1 MTERLNE
8 SFIKVMEKLSNIML
22 KRGEP
27 FRARAYQKAKDTIQ
41 NFPQD
46 ILNLEVLKGKPNI
59 GPTVME
65 KLNEYVKTGTLEII
79 ESEKN
84 NPVNILSD
92 VYGIG
97 PVKAKE
103 LVEKHGIQS
112 IEQLRTKQ
120 YLLNEVQKIGLQFY
134 EDVLKRIPRKEIDEY
149 NTLLETL
156 FSKDKNI
163 TFKIVGSYRRGA
175 DESGD
180 IDVIVTA
187 SEESFFVKFIDV
199 LIQEKI
205 IVSILSRGTRK
216 CLVMAKIAN
225 SDTVRRV
232 DFLYAPVNEF
242 PFAILYFTGS
252 KEFNTMMRNR
262 ALQMNLTM
270 NEHGIYYLKD
280 KKKGEK
286 VVDRQFNT
294 EKDIF
299 DFLNL
304 EYKAPEERNLNP
316 STTSIDTTLAQPFQK
331 VANLAQPSTTTIN
344 TNLVQPFQKVAKV
357 AKVAKLI
364 HANNMY
370 HNDTQ
375 IMTDSEYDAL
385 YASVSKEFPDH
396 PALKQIGAPVITKN
410 KVTLPYFMGS
420 MNKIKP
426 DTNALFNW
434 KKRYTGP
441 YVLSCKLDGVSSL
454 YTTEYGT
461 PKLYTRGD
469 GKVGQDISYLIPYL
483 RLPNVSNITIRG
495 ELIISKASFEE
506 KYKMQQANPRNMV
519 AGIVNQKKINCDVL
533 KDVEFVA
540 YELITPSCKKPSEQM
555 NILSKMDVKVVQ
567 HALFESSCTTNEKLS
582 EVLIECRKT
591 SPYSID
597 GIIVA
602 HDGPYAERKEGNP
615 EHAFAFKMVLTEQ
628 IAEASVIDVVWTPSK
643 DGYMKPR
650 VQIEP
655 VQLGGVCI
663 EYATGFNGAFIE
675 KNRIGFGAVIEL
687 VRSGDVIPHIRR
699 IVVPAGQPKMPDVPY
714 KWNDTHVDLIIE
726 NMDTDLT
733 VREKNITRFFKGL
746 QVDGIGPGNVN
757 RMIHAGF
764 DTIPKIVNMKE
775 DDLLKV
781 EGFQTKT
788 AQKLSNNIKSKLQ
801 SATLVTVMAASNL
814 FGRGFNEKK
823 MELILN
829 EYPDVVTDDSLNQ
842 EEKIE
847 KVKGVK
853 GMSEKTAESFVRV
866 IPEFKEFIKNIG
878 MEDKL
883 NISQIKKS
891 DEEEKEEDKPNHPL
905 FNKSVV
911 FTGFRD
917 QTLENNLKSIGAKI
931 ATSVSKNTFVVLVKD
946 KTQQNENS
954 GKILDAKKWNIQIMT
969 PNEVTIKYLMKHI

>member
-1 MTERLNE
+1 MTQRLNE
-8 SFIKVMEKLSNIML
+8 SFIKVMEKLSNIMV

-27 FRARAYQKAKDTIQ
+27 FRARAYQKAKETIQ
-41 NFPQD
+41 SFPQD
-46 ILNLEVLKGKPNI
+46 ILNPEVLKGKQNI

-65 KLNEYVKTGTLEII
+65 KLNEYVKKGTLEIF

-84 NPVNILSD
+84 NPINILSD

-103 LVEKHGIQS
+103 LVEKEGIQS
-112 IEQLRTKQ
+112 IEQLRKKQ
-120 YLLNEVQKIGLQFY
+120 DLLNEVQKIGLQFY
-134 EDVLKRIPRKEIDEY
+134 EDVLKRIPRKEINEY
-149 NTLLETL
+149 MSVLEKL

-163 TFKIVGSYRRGA
+163 AFEIVGSYRRGA

-187 SEESFFVKFIDV
+187 PDETFFVQFIDV
-199 LIQEKI
+199 LIQQNI
-205 IVSILSRGTRK
+205 IVSVLSRGTRK

-232 DFLYAPVNEF
+232 DFLYTPVNEF

-262 ALQMNLTM
+262 ALQLDLTM

-286 VVDRQFNT
+286 VCDRQFKT

-304 EYKAPEERNLNP
+304 EYKTPQERNQP
-316 STTSIDTTLAQPFQK
+316 SKLSPTIDTTLAQPFPK
-331 VANLAQPSTTTIN
+331 VANLSQLSTTLDLNLAQPF
-344 TNLVQPFQKVAKV
+344 PKVALLV
-357 AKVAKLI
+357 

-370 HNDTQ
+370 HNHEP
-375 IMTDSEYDAL
+375 IMSDSEYDSL

-420 MNKIKP
+420 MDKIKP
-426 DTNALFNW
+426 DTNSLFIW
-434 KKRYTGP
+434 KNKYNGP
-441 YVLSCKLDGVSSL
+441 YVVSCKLDGVSGL
-454 YTTEYGT
+454 YTTEDGT

-483 RLPNVSNITIRG
+483 RLPKISNITIRG
-495 ELIISKASFEE
+495 EIIMSKESFEN
-506 KYKMQQANPRNMV
+506 KYKTHQSNPRNMV
-519 AGIVNQKKINCDVL
+519 AGIVNQKKINRDVL

-540 YELITPSCKKPSEQM
+540 YELINPSSKKPSEQM
-555 NILSKMDVKVVQ
+555 NILKKMDINVVQ
-567 HALFESSCTTNEKLS
+567 HAIFESKCTTNEKLS
-582 EVLIECRKT
+582 EVLIEWRKT

-602 HDGPYAERKEGNP
+602 HDGTYVERKEGNP

-628 IAEASVIDVVWTPSK
+628 IAEARVVDVVWTPSK
-643 DGYMKPR
+643 DGYLKPR

-663 EYATGFNGAFIE
+663 EYATGFNGAFIQ
-675 KNRIGFGAVIEL
+675 KNGIGFGAVIEL
-687 VRSGDVIPHIRR
+687 VRSGDVIPHIRQ
-699 IVVPAGQPKMPDVPY
+699 IIVPASQPKMPDVPY
-714 KWNDTHVDLIIE
+714 KWNETNVDLIIE

-764 DTIPKIVNMKE
+764 DTIPKIVHLTEEN
-775 DDLLKV
+775 LLKV

-788 AQKLSNNIKSKLQ
+788 AQKLFNSIKTQLH
-801 SATLVTVMAASNL
+801 SAPLVTVMAASNM

-823 MELILN
+823 IELILN
-829 EYPDVVTDDSLNQ
+829 EYPNIVTDDSLNE
-842 EEKIE
+842 EEKIG
-847 KVKGVK
+847 KVKEIK
-853 GMSEKTAESFVRV
+853 GMSEKSADSFVRML
-866 IPEFKEFIKNIG
+866 PEFKEFIKNIG

-883 NISQIKKS
+883 NFSQNLKKS
-891 DEEEKEEDKPNHPL
+891 EENHTL

-917 QTLENNLKSIGAKI
+917 SQLENKLKSIGANVS
-931 ATSVSKNTFVVLVKD
+931 TSVSKNTFVVLVKD

-954 GKILDAKKWNIQIMT
+954 GKILDAKKWNIPIIT
-969 PNEVTIKYLMKHI
+969 ANEFVNKYLMKDI